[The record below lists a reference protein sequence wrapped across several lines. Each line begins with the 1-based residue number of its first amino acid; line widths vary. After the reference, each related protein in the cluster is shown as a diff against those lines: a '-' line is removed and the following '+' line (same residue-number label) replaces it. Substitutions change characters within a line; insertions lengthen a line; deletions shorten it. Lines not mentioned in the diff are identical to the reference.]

1 MAKNSKLINLATGTK
16 KPVQKEVVKKE
27 KVVEKKLTPDEERDL
42 KAKARVDELLNGAKL
57 DITPKAKEDLLEI
70 EGEAPADAGNSE
82 WLQEQ
87 VALLTSEN
95 ELLKIENDGLK
106 KNYQKIFN
114 ENQQIKAGAGI
125 QSDGDLKTGVL
136 TIFHELQSNYIKMGF
151 NQQPRQEMVLQGEP
165 NFRIH
170 PAAFINRL
178 IVFFPFLANEKRF

>member
-57 DITPKAKEDLLEI
+57 DIISKPKEDLLEMD
-70 EGEAPADAGNSE
+70 EAPEDAGNSE

-95 ELLKIENDGLK
+95 ELLKIENGNLK
-106 KNYQKIFN
+106 QNYQKILG

-125 QSDGDLKTGVL
+125 QSDGDLKTGVM

-178 IVFFPFLANEKRF
+178 IIFFPFLANEKRF